1 MATVAYFLFLTNTV
15 TYLAAK
21 AVTPLSTKSI
31 TLPTGTG
38 RIYGTNGTIFLHCH
52 ECFGHGTK
60 ILPTADPLC
69 KYGCGTFR
77 KYPTETPNSPI
88 ALIMKDLKVSDKERN
103 TKSYKTIKSSS
114 PFVKFAVLGVMC
126 LFICIGFV
134 AYFLRKPTR
143 QRLKDPKKT
152 EIATIHHV

>member
-1 MATVAYFLFLTNTV
+1 
-15 TYLAAK
+15 
-21 AVTPLSTKSI
+21 
-31 TLPTGTG
+31 
-38 RIYGTNGTIFLHCH
+38 
-52 ECFGHGTK
+52 
-60 ILPTADPLC
+60 
-69 KYGCGTFR
+69 
-77 KYPTETPNSPI
+77 
-88 ALIMKDLKVSDKERN
+88 MKDLKVSDKERN

-143 QRLKDPKKT
+143 QRLKEPKKA